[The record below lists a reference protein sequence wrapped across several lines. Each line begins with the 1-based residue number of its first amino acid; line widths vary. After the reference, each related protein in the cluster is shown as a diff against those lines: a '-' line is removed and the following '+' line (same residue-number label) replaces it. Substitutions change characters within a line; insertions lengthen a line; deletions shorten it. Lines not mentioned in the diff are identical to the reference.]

1 MDNIKLL
8 KRTLKYKAH
17 RVKVYE
23 DELLSPEGT
32 KLYYDFV
39 ENRNGSGVLLVDKDE
54 KLLFVRQYR
63 NCIDDMDVEIPAGCA
78 ETQDFDLDAAVSS
91 DNSKLPKN
99 SRNSAGTRGKIYTK
113 SDFENP
119 NNPYYICAIREAQEE
134 TGYIPGNLIFVNYII
149 AAVGLFSERTAVYI
163 GTDLQEGDMNRDD
176 DEYIDIIKLSL
187 DEALQWINEG
197 KINDSKTIIAV
208 MAYSL
213 MKNNR

>member
-23 DELLSPEGT
+23 DELLSPEGA

-78 ETQDFDLDAAVSS
+78 ETQDFDFDAAVSS
-91 DNSKLPKN
+91 DNSKLPEN
-99 SRNSAGTRGKIYTK
+99 SRNSAGKRGKIYTK

>member
-23 DELLSPEGT
+23 DELLSPEGA

-39 ENRNGSGVLLVDKDE
+39 ENRNSSGVLLVDKDE

-91 DNSKLPKN
+91 DNSKLPEN
-99 SRNSAGTRGKIYTK
+99 SRNSA
-113 SDFENP
+113 
-119 NNPYYICAIREAQEE
+119 YYICAIREAQEE

-163 GTDLQEGDMNRDD
+163 GTDLQDGDMNRDD